1 MPKPIASEMLQI
13 SLSKAIFLSRLNLNI
28 QKALKR
34 LVNGFHILFEVT
46 WVCGMSRRSV
56 ILEAVL
62 KVVSSLNEVNNI
74 LARKSRLLEQAFC
87 PWNQTSLFQ
96 FYFIPVMY
104 AYSKLGGL
112 TMSPKVCPFQLALT
126 TTNQLQ
132 ARSDDLLA
140 RFLDSNAQMKPNY

>member
-1 MPKPIASEMLQI
+1 MPKPIVLEMLLI
-13 SLSKAIFLSRLNLNI
+13 SLSKAIFPSRLNLNI

-87 PWNQTSLFQ
+87 PWNQTSLF
-96 FYFIPVMY
+96 YFTPVMY

-112 TMSPKVCPFQLALT
+112 TMSPKVCPLQLALT

-140 RFLDSNAQMKPNY
+140 RFLDSNAQMNPNY